1 MVIEGQ
7 FIKARYDT
15 EAGRNNN
22 RVTVELHMSDS
33 ELVKLQNGLANLRMD
48 MVQMVINSSAVA
60 VADPND
66 TPTTSTESW

>member
-7 FIKARYDT
+7 FIKARYDD

>member
-7 FIKARYDT
+7 FIKARYDA

-22 RVTVELHMSDS
+22 RVTVELHLSDS
-33 ELVKLQNGLANLRMD
+33 ELVKLQNGLANRRMD

-60 VADPND
+60 VAGPND